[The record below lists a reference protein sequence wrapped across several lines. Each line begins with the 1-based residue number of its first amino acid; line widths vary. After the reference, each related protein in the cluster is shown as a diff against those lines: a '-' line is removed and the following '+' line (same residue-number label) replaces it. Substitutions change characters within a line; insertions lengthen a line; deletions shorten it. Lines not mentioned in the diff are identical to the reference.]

1 VGFFLS
7 FPNSTE
13 RQNLEKKEENY
24 RLIKELFLFVIKY
37 LIHRCMDPCSLGR
50 GPIPLTCKRR
60 NENRLSFA
68 SADLYTAADFLL
80 FLRPSYV
87 SGDHFLAVVIFWAK
101 KCVASQRRVRD
112 EGLIIRWKLYFLQLI
127 LCLLFTDGQLSF
139 NSDSSADRQE
149 QNEEELVEEN

>member
-1 VGFFLS
+1 MV
-7 FPNSTE
+7 
-13 RQNLEKKEENY
+13 
-24 RLIKELFLFVIKY
+24 
-37 LIHRCMDPCSLGR
+37 
-50 GPIPLTCKRR
+50 KRR
-60 NENRLSFA
+60 NENRLFFN

-87 SGDHFLAVVIFWAK
+87 SGDLFLAGVIFWAK
-101 KCVASQRRVRD
+101 KSVASQRRVRD
-112 EGLIIRWKLYFLQLI
+112 EGLIIRWKSFLLLI